1 MHLMSFQKIILIA
14 VALVLM
20 ACSGLPA
27 KNYDSR
33 KNNAKQYDFDSS
45 QCELAIAQQYGSPLT
60 TPANYFQSCMKA
72 QGWHF

>member
-1 MHLMSFQKIILIA
+1 MHLMSFQKIAVIA
-14 VALVLM
+14 LAMLLVA
-20 ACSGLPA
+20 CTGLPA
-27 KNYDSR
+27 KNYDTR

>member
-1 MHLMSFQKIILIA
+1 MSFQKIAVIA
-14 VALVLM
+14 LAMLLVA
-20 ACSGLPA
+20 CTGLPA
-27 KNYDSR
+27 KNYDTR